1 MQTTYIE
8 QNIPLPLGLIKN
20 FDDNYYVEDFD
31 TELPVEEK
39 KLLLKALA

>member
-1 MQTTYIE
+1 MQIIFN
-8 QNIPLPLGLIKN
+8 QIPPILPLIFQPLN
-20 FDDNYYVEDFD
+20 DQAYYVEDFD